1 MTDPYAD
8 QSTSLT
14 SPASGAFAIEPHDS
28 DALPLT
34 TRALY
39 VGIGG
44 DLVVEMQWGAVVNF
58 ANVPDG
64 ALLPVRVNK
73 VLAATTAAS
82 IVGLV

>member
-1 MTDPYAD
+1 MSDPYAEL
-8 QSTSLT
+8 SASLT
-14 SPASGAFAIEPHDS
+14 SPASGAFAIVPHDTNS
-28 DALPLT
+28 LPQT

-44 DLVVEMQWGAVVNF
+44 DLTVEMHWGGVISF
-58 ANVPDG
+58 ANLPDA

-82 IVGLV
+82 IVGLY